1 MLTSNPPIKVCCVVS
16 DFDLDLNVEKVSE
29 FTYKTGI
36 DFTMRLYNSRKY
48 SDDMSSIKSL
58 PAFHVYIK
66 NGYRDTLHLDDDL
79 FNTINKYKK
88 EYETK
93 KPSFM
98 KGLKKLFLRNFK

>member
-1 MLTSNPPIKVCCVVS
+1 MLSSESPIKVCCVIS
-16 DFDLDLNVEKVSE
+16 DFDLDPSVEKVSE
-29 FTYKTGI
+29 FSYEKGI

-58 PAFHVYIK
+58 PAFHIYIK

-79 FNTINKYKK
+79 FNTIHKYKR

-98 KGLKKLFLRNFK
+98 KSLKNLFLRKFE